1 MLCAASGGHR
11 GILQA
16 PPRLGRS
23 CDHLDRSELLGF
35 SERSSGPG
43 TYFTLAPCLQNNID
57 LKYRVFKTKQTGYV
71 TAPPDDP
78 REVAEEVDEFFAG
91 VAIRQFGPKAPE
103 LTD

>member
-1 MLCAASGGHR
+1 
-11 GILQA
+11 
-16 PPRLGRS
+16 
-23 CDHLDRSELLGF
+23 
-35 SERSSGPG
+35 
-43 TYFTLAPCLQNNID
+43 
-57 LKYRVFKTKQTGYV
+57 VFKTKQTGYV